1 MKQELAMTVLHPNW
15 QFFERHL
22 KSEREKRVNALLQL
36 VDVDNTNLLRGQIRE
51 LDTLL
56 RLTEQAKRF
65 KEGKL

>member
-1 MKQELAMTVLHPNW
+1 MNNELAMTVLHPNW
-15 QFFERHL
+15 QFFVKHL
-22 KSEREKRVNALLQL
+22 KGEREKLVSSLLQP
-36 VDVDNTNLLRGQIRE
+36 VDVDATNLLRGQIRE